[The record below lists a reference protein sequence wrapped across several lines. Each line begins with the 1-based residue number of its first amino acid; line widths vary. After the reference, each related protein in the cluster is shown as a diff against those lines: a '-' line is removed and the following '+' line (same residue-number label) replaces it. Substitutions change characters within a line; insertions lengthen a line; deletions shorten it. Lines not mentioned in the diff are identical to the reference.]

1 MPVYATPDD
10 LTDPPENALSQ
21 LRLASALVD
30 DATLTAFYRTDADGM
45 PIDEDIRELFKA
57 ATIAQ
62 VEYWAV
68 LDVNPAHGAAGI
80 TEEARASTKQIG
92 SASISYEF
100 RFAQQNLRDRLASL
114 NTLGPEALAIL
125 GHLAHGRVIVR
136 G

>member
-10 LTDPPENALSQ
+10 LTNPPDNAVSQ
-21 LRLASALVD
+21 LRLASSLVD

-45 PIDEDIRELFKA
+45 PIDEDIRDLFKA

-62 VEYWAV
+62 VEYWAS
-68 LDVNPAHGAAGI
+68 LNIDPAEGASGI
-80 TEEARASTKQIG
+80 TEKGRASTKQIG

-114 NTLGPEALAIL
+114 TVLGPESLAIL
-125 GHLAHGRVIVR
+125 GTLAHGRVIVR